1 MQAIKIEKVKTLKQ
15 KPTDESKLGFGD
27 IFTDHMFVMNY
38 DEGQG
43 WHSPRVIPYEP
54 LSLDPAAMVLHYGQE
69 VFEGLKAYRT
79 KEDKILLFRARDN
92 FGRMNISHE
101 RLCIPKIDED
111 LVLEGLNQLV
121 ETEKDWIPH
130 DDGTSLYIRPFTICI
145 DPHLGVRPGHH
156 YLFIIILSPVGSY
169 YKEGLSPVKIYV
181 ETNYVRAVKGGIGM
195 AKTGGN
201 YAASLKAQDEA
212 KHQDYTQVL
221 WLDGV
226 ERRYIEE
233 VGTMNVFFKI
243 DGEIVTPSLEGSILS
258 GITRKSV
265 IELLKKWGYPLNE
278 RRISIDEVAAAHS
291 EGKLEEA
298 FGTGTAAVISPI
310 GTLKWGDKVMEIGGG
325 KIGPLAQKLYDT
337 ITGIQ
342 YGKLED
348 PFGWTSEV
356 K

>member
-1 MQAIKIEKVKTLKQ
+1 MESIKIERAKTLKE
-15 KPTDESKLGFGD
+15 KPVDESKLGFGD

-79 KEDKILLFRARDN
+79 KEDKILLFRPRDN
-92 FGRMNISHE
+92 FVRMNISHD
-101 RLCIPKIDED
+101 RLCVPKIDED
-111 LVLEGLNQLV
+111 EALEGLKTLV
-121 ETEKDWIPH
+121 SVEKDWIPH
-130 DDGTSLYIRPFTICI
+130 GEGTSLYIRPFTICI
-145 DPHLGVRPGHH
+145 DPHLGVRPGNH

-181 ETNYVRAVKGGIGM
+181 ETSYVRAVKGGTGM

-201 YAASLKAQDEA
+201 YASSLKAQDEA
-212 KHQDYTQVL
+212 KHQEYTQVL

-243 DGEIVTPSLEGSILS
+243 GGEVVTPSLEGSILS
-258 GITRKSV
+258 GITRKSC
-265 IELLKKWGYPLNE
+265 IELLKTWGIPVSE
-278 RRISIDEVAAAHS
+278 RRISIDEVAAAYG

-310 GTLKWGDKVMEIGGG
+310 GTLKWGDKIMEVGGG
-325 KIGPLAQKLYDT
+325 KIGPVAQKLYDA

-342 YGKLED
+342 CGELTD
-348 PFGWTSEV
+348 TFGWTTQV